1 MTGNGPLMTFTE
13 FEKTQDTKGE
23 TFETNDNKLMI
34 KITNRFLIINCLRT
48 AR

>member
-23 TFETNDNKLMI
+23 TIETHDNKLMI
-34 KITNRFLIINCLRT
+34 K
-48 AR
+48 